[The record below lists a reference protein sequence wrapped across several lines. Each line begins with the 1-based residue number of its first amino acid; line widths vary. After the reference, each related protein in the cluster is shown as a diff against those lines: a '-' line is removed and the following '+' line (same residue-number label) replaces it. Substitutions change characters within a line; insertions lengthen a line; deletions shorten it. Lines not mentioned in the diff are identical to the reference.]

1 MRILLISQYFWPENF
16 QINEVCNNL
25 IKRNIS
31 LTVLTGKPNY
41 PEGIIYKN
49 YKKGSDFRRI

>member
-25 IKRNIS
+25 IKHNIS

-49 YKKGSDFRRI
+49 YKKRG